1 MNLEEMYNELA
12 YEGIRVIIM
21 DLLGIESVS
30 IGRNIGLDYS
40 VTHSSG
46 NELVHLAT
54 QRGYI
59 ENGDFY
65 NQNSSLITRLQGDAR
80 AQKYAFKK
88 LLPHEKIME
97 AVDKGYTEVYQIAE
111 YWNLPY
117 DFTERACF
125 YDINGYLM
133 PRAV

>member
-1 MNLEEMYNELA
+1 MKKEEIYEQLA
-12 YEGIRVIIM
+12 YEGLRVIIM

-30 IGRNIGLDYS
+30 MGRNIGLDYS
-40 VTHSSG
+40 VTHSDG
-46 NELVHLAT
+46 EEMVHLAT
-54 QRGYI
+54 QWGYI

-65 NQNSSLITRLQGDAR
+65 NQNSSLIVRLQGDAR

-88 LLPHEKIME
+88 LLPHDKIME
-97 AVDKGYTEVYQIAE
+97 AVNNGYTEVYQIAE
-111 YWNLPY
+111 YWDLPY

>member
-1 MNLEEMYNELA
+1 MNLEKMYKELE

-21 DLLGIESVS
+21 DLLGIESIS
-30 IGRNIGLDYS
+30 MGRNIGLDYS
-40 VTHSSG
+40 VTHSAG
-46 NELVHLAT
+46 DELVHLAT
-54 QRGYI
+54 QWGYI

-65 NQNSSLITRLQGDAR
+65 NQNSSLIVRLQSDAR
-80 AQKYAFKK
+80 AQKYAFGK
-88 LLPHEKIME
+88 LLPHDKIME
-97 AVDKGYTEVYQIAE
+97 AVNAGNEETYQIAE

-125 YDINGYLM
+125 YDQNGYLM